1 MMSGSDKSY
10 ERNERCCTKRHFNT
24 STLELWRF
32 QELFYFFVWRDMKA
46 RYKRS
51 FIGILWVVVKPL
63 FAAVVL
69 SVVYHSLGGRSI
81 EGIPYILP
89 VFLGLLF
96 WNMFSTGVQ
105 GGVDSLSGEEAL
117 MMKIYFP
124 RVIIPLA
131 LLTSTILDFL
141 CGYIVFVL
149 LLSFYHI
156 PFNFIDNIGVLFVMV
171 PFFLLT
177 SGISLL
183 LSLVNTRIRDVSRI
197 TPFLLQLLFFA
208 TPVAYTADLTDTSL
222 RFFQS
227 TWHTD
232 RACSWRCFI
241 MGYHFFQVFFI
252 VSGVS
257 LVFFYWVCLHI
268 ATMIKG

>member
-1 MMSGSDKSY
+1 MK
-10 ERNERCCTKRHFNT
+10 ETNVAARNGISTL

-208 TPVAYTADLTDTSL
+208 TPVAYTADLLRIPHFASFNPLGILIEHARGGVLYGVPFFSSL
-222 RFFQS
+222 
-227 TWHTD
+227 
-232 RACSWRCFI
+232 
-241 MGYHFFQVFFI
+241 FFI

-257 LVFFYWVCLHI
+257 LVFFLLGMLAYCHYDKRITDMLS
-268 ATMIKG
+268 